1 MLELS
6 RGASH
11 DHHPFSASKRRL
23 CGHTDNASFHYHS
36 SKARQDE
43 ERYARYS
50 LCSDCSRLLRSAWAS
65 APAEKDA
72 ADLGPPDL
80 WGGSAKQQA
89 WADRIRRS
97 RQQLVS
103 AFRVRAAATQEPL
116 LELASLT
123 LDLMFRIQDPG
134 FWIASEMAGFHVDS
148 LKVDVELLLKG
159 RQSPLD
165 RAMAGSIVGYWL
177 QADWSVVSSLARDV
191 SDRVKPRI
199 IGKRPAEMS
208 VSEAFV
214 PFEEYQNRNQPS
226 AAIDP

>member
-1 MLELS
+1 MS
-6 RGASH
+6 ANH
-11 DHHPFSASKRRL
+11 FSAATRRM

-50 LCSDCSRLLRSAWAS
+50 LCSDCSRLLRSAWTSAS
-65 APAEKDA
+65 AGKDVP
-72 ADLGPPDL
+72 DSGLPDL

-134 FWIASEMAGFHVDS
+134 FWIASEKAGFHVDS
-148 LKVDVELLLKG
+148 LKVDMELLLKG
-159 RQSPLD
+159 RLSPLD
-165 RAMAGSIVGYWL
+165 RTMAGSVIGYWL
-177 QADWSVVSSLARDV
+177 QADWSAVSSIARDV
-191 SDRVKPRI
+191 SDRIKPRI
-199 IGKRPAEMS
+199 AGDQSGETPAFMQT
-208 VSEAFV
+208 A
-214 PFEEYQNRNQPS
+214 
-226 AAIDP
+226 

>member
-1 MLELS
+1 MTTT
-6 RGASH
+6 H
-11 DHHPFSASKRRL
+11 FSASTRRV
-23 CGHTDNASFHYHS
+23 CGHTDNAFFHYHS

-65 APAEKDA
+65 APAEKHA
-72 ADLGPPDL
+72 ADPGLPDL

-103 AFRVRAAATQEPL
+103 GFRIRAAATQEPL
-116 LELASLT
+116 LELARLT

-134 FWIASEMAGFHVDS
+134 FWIASEKAGFHVDS

-159 RQSPLD
+159 RLSPLD
-165 RAMAGSIVGYWL
+165 RTMAGSVIGYWL
-177 QADWSVVSSLARDV
+177 QADWSAVSSIARDV
-191 SDRVKPRI
+191 SDRIKPRMA
-199 IGKRPAEMS
+199 GDQAE
-208 VSEAFV
+208 ETAAFM
-214 PFEEYQNRNQPS
+214 QT
-226 AAIDP
+226 A

>member
-1 MLELS
+1 MS
-6 RGASH
+6 ANH
-11 DHHPFSASKRRL
+11 FSAATRRM

-50 LCSDCSRLLRSAWAS
+50 LCSDCSRLLRSAWTSAS
-65 APAEKDA
+65 AGKDV
-72 ADLGPPDL
+72 ADSGLPDL

-134 FWIASEMAGFHVDS
+134 FWIASEKAGFHVDS
-148 LKVDVELLLKG
+148 LKVDMELLLKG
-159 RQSPLD
+159 RLSPLD
-165 RAMAGSIVGYWL
+165 RTMAGSVIGYWL
-177 QADWSVVSSLARDV
+177 QADWSAVSSIARDV
-191 SDRVKPRI
+191 SDRIKPRI
-199 IGKRPAEMS
+199 AGDQSGETPAFMQT
-208 VSEAFV
+208 A
-214 PFEEYQNRNQPS
+214 
-226 AAIDP
+226 

>member
-1 MLELS
+1 MS
-6 RGASH
+6 ANH
-11 DHHPFSASKRRL
+11 FSAATSRV

-50 LCSDCSRLLRSAWAS
+50 LCSDCSRLLRSAWTS
-65 APAEKDA
+65 APAGKDA
-72 ADLGPPDL
+72 ADSGLPDL

-134 FWIASEMAGFHVDS
+134 FWITSEKAGFHVDS
-148 LKVDVELLLKG
+148 LKVDMELLLKG
-159 RQSPLD
+159 RLSPLD
-165 RAMAGSIVGYWL
+165 RTMAGSVIGYWL
-177 QADWSVVSSLARDV
+177 QADWSVVSATARDV
-191 SDRVKPRI
+191 SERI
-199 IGKRPAEMS
+199 RPQIAGDQ
-208 VSEAFV
+208 SEAAPV
-214 PFEEYQNRNQPS
+214 VMQTT
-226 AAIDP
+226 